1 MEPNFIPLAANEPFC
16 FCCSLAGPCFNACC
30 RDLNQALSPY
40 DILRLNNGLGLSSG
54 RFLENFTNQH
64 IGPESGLPVITL
76 KPDQKTDRLCPFVTP
91 QGCSVY
97 PDRPASCRLYPLAR
111 GTSRDRQTGDI
122 REHFVL
128 IQEPHCLGFR
138 LNDPQTARSWIKSQE
153 LDRYNEFND
162 LFLELISL
170 KNRLIP
176 GLLNLVAR
184 HLFHRALYD
193 LDAFREQIFHRGFPE
208 GWRIDVAEREKLIND
223 DEALLRWAHTYV
235 KKALFPDDA
244 QR

>member
-1 MEPNFIPLAANEPFC
+1 MESQISLLAADEPFC
-16 FCCSLAGPCFNACC
+16 FCCSPSVPCFNACC
-30 RDLNQALSPY
+30 RDLNQALAPY
-40 DILRLNNGLGLSSG
+40 DILRLKNGLGLSSG
-54 RFLENFTNQH
+54 RFLETYTSQH

-76 KPDQKTDRLCPFVTP
+76 KPDHKSDRQCPFVTP
-91 QGCSVY
+91 NGCSVY
-97 PDRPASCRLYPLAR
+97 SDRPASCRIYPLAR
-111 GTSRDRQTGDI
+111 GTSRDRQTGVI
-122 REHFVL
+122 REHFAL

-138 LNDPQTARSWIKSQE
+138 QGNAQTARTWIRNQE

-170 KNRLIP
+170 KNRRMAGPLD
-176 GLLNLVAR
+176 LVAR

-193 LDAFREQIFHRGFPE
+193 LDAFRDQIFRRGLPE
-208 GWRIDVAEREKLIND
+208 GLTIDTAEREKLIND
-223 DEALLRWAHTYV
+223 DVALLRWAHTYV

>member
-1 MEPNFIPLAANEPFC
+1 MEPQIIPLAADKPFR
-16 FCCSLAGPCFNACC
+16 FRCSPSVPCFNACC
-30 RDLNQALSPY
+30 RDLNQALAPY
-40 DILRLNNGLGLSSG
+40 DILRLKNHLGLSSG
-54 RFLENFTNQH
+54 RFLETYTSQH

-76 KPDQKTDRLCPFVTP
+76 KPDQKTDRQCPFVTP
-91 QGCSVY
+91 KGCSVY

-111 GTSRDRQTGDI
+111 GTSRDRQTGVI
-122 REHFVL
+122 REHFAL

-138 LNDPQTARSWIKSQE
+138 QNNAQTARSWIGNQE
-153 LDRYNEFND
+153 LGFYNEFND

-170 KNRLIP
+170 KNRLAP
-176 GLLNLVAR
+176 GPLDLVAR

-193 LDAFREQIFHRGFPE
+193 LDAFREQIFHRGLPE
-208 GWRIDVAEREKLIND
+208 GRAIDEAEREKLMRD
-223 DEALLRWAHTYV
+223 DAALLRLAHTYV